1 MTHAVLLRAV
11 LPVESA
17 PDIHRISPSGMRGAA
32 RRGAAV
38 QQRASSLS
46 RRRQPTKGHYSSF
59 ELAED
64 GVGGNETRIPADC
77 VGIRHMIAEIL
88 HGAVYD
94 FRESVRK
101 AVWERRGTES
111 EAEALPVAERI
122 ARRSYA
128 GRWMFGNDTQPFGFV
143 WCCSV
148 LALDPDRV
156 RRALLERL
164 TCRRRYS
171 VKTGEH
177 ASHVRT

>member
-1 MTHAVLLRAV
+1 
-11 LPVESA
+11 
-17 PDIHRISPSGMRGAA
+17 
-32 RRGAAV
+32 
-38 QQRASSLS
+38 
-46 RRRQPTKGHYSSF
+46 
-59 ELAED
+59 
-64 GVGGNETRIPADC
+64 
-77 VGIRHMIAEIL
+77 MIAEIL